1 MQDFAFLRHLTIGQ
15 YLPGDSFVHRLDP
28 RTKITLAL
36 LLVIALTVNTSYLA
50 NIILFGLCL
59 GLIAAAGLSPSY
71 ILGGVRPA
79 VPVLIFLAVFQL
91 LFMGSTPLLSAIPR
105 VVFWEWGPFSISTI
119 GVQVVVVS
127 LLRFASLTI
136 LVSLLTNTTPMAYLT
151 YGIEDMLRP
160 FARLGV
166 PAHEIALVGTITL
179 RFVPILAEQMETIM
193 KAQASRG
200 ADIAAGGRLG
210 FLRTA
215 RGMLAFV
222 VPLFLDAFRRAED
235 LIVAMEARCYTGG
248 RNRTRLVQL
257 HLGPADGVV
266 LAAAT
271 LISVAMVVFR
281 TRFPF

>member
-36 LLVIALTVNTSYLA
+36 LLVIALTVNVSYLA
-50 NIILFGLCL
+50 NIALFALCL
-59 GLIAAAGLSPSY
+59 GLIAAAGLSLRY
-71 ILGGVRPA
+71 VLGGVRPA
-79 VPVLIFLAVFQL
+79 VPVLLFLAVFQL
-91 LFMGSTPLLSAIPR
+91 LFLGDTPLQSAIPR
-105 VVFWEWGPFSISTI
+105 HVFWQWGPFSISTI
-119 GVQVVVVS
+119 GFQVAVVS
-127 LLRFASLTI
+127 LLRFSSLTI
-136 LVSLLTNTTPMAYLT
+136 LVSLLTNTTPMAYLA

-160 FARLGV
+160 FRRLGV

-200 ADIAAGGRLG
+200 ANIGAGGRLG
-210 FLRTA
+210 FLRSA

-235 LIVAMEARCYTGG
+235 LIVAMEARCYAGG

-257 HLGPADGVV
+257 RLGPADDAV
-266 LAAAT
+266 LAAALVIT
-271 LISVAMVVFR
+271 VALVVFR
-281 TRFPF
+281 ARFPF